1 MVSTPF
7 PHHTTH
13 PVIVLSSTLIISG
26 IPLPRAG
33 LHQTMADKGAEIL
46 WDNIAKVPAIM
57 SDNAAKD
64 VADKMFIIKDR
75 VVQLLKTYEDDFTDE
90 QLEVMATKFVDTCI
104 THTGDLASKKH
115 HNAMEA
121 CMKEVIIEYN
131 AATML
136 QRCGALMILRRRG
149 IRARSTPKDKQVWL
163 GLFGKLWAD
172 QLGAARYHTP
182 MKLSVRTSDEG
193 KTVKFWEITG

>member
-1 MVSTPF
+1 MGTATTEPIRKLCLKTAMVCARSNIYLLLWKPSQLVSTPF

-46 WDNIAKVPAIM
+46 GDNIAKVPAIM

-115 HNAMEA
+115 HNAM
-121 CMKEVIIEYN
+121 
-131 AATML
+131 
-136 QRCGALMILRRRG
+136 
-149 IRARSTPKDKQVWL
+149 
-163 GLFGKLWAD
+163 
-172 QLGAARYHTP
+172 
-182 MKLSVRTSDEG
+182 
-193 KTVKFWEITG
+193 